1 MIWDILSAAQSLELT
16 LMYTNYNL
24 GPVSQNARKLSGPE
38 GKF

>member
-24 GPVSQNARKLSGPE
+24 GPVSQKARKLSGPK